1 MINIRL
7 VQNGIIR
14 AIDDIEDTLIPPD
27 NGFYWIEAG
36 LFDLDLLQ
44 QLFGLHDLAI
54 EDCIDEEEQ
63 RPKLEMYHDHYF
75 IVINSIQF
83 AKDEILLREVNLF
96 LGSHYIITISKY
108 PVVEFE
114 RIYPILR
121 EEEVNTADL
130 FLYHLIDQIVESYF
144 DVIEQIED
152 LLDNLEEQ
160 ILLNTQ
166 KAQLNRI
173 IGLRREILYAKK
185 MIGPQRDLI
194 AALNKKELLL
204 IDDKLQKYFGDI
216 HENAVKIAESFETFR
231 DLIGNLREAY
241 QSALSGRAND
251 IMRVFT
257 ALTTIFMPLTIVTG
271 IYGMNFEF
279 MPELHSR
286 YGYYIVLGSMLF
298 LGLGMFLVFKK
309 KDWL

>member
-1 MINIRL
+1 MKIRL
-7 VQNGIIR
+7 VQNGLITE
-14 AIDDIEDTLIPPD
+14 IDDIEETTSPPY

-36 LFDLDLLQ
+36 LFDLDVLQ

-63 RPKLEMYHDHYF
+63 RPKLEQYHDHYF

-83 AKDEILLREVNLF
+83 TNHEIFLREVNLF
-96 LGSHYIITISKY
+96 LGEHYIITITKY
-108 PVVEFE
+108 PIDEMQ
-114 RIYPILR
+114 RMPALLR
-121 EEEVNTADL
+121 EEEVNAADL
-130 FLYHLIDQIVESYF
+130 FLYHLVDQIVESYF
-144 DVIEQIED
+144 DVIDQIED
-152 LLDNLEEQ
+152 MLENLEEQ

-166 KAQLNRI
+166 KSQLNQI

-194 AALNKKELLL
+194 AALNKKELVL

-216 HENAVKIAESFETFR
+216 HENAVKVAESFETFR
-231 DLIGNLREAY
+231 DLIANLREAY

-251 IMRVFT
+251 IARIFT

-271 IYGMNFEF
+271 IYGMNFTN
-279 MPELHSR
+279 MPELHTR
-286 YGYYIVLGSMLF
+286 YGYFIVLGFMFF
-298 LGLGMFLVFKK
+298 LALGMYLYFKK

>member
-1 MINIRL
+1 MNIRL

-114 RIYPILR
+114 RIHPIMR

-166 KAQLNRI
+166 KAQLIRI

-286 YGYYIVLGSMLF
+286 FGYYIVLGSMLF

>member
-1 MINIRL
+1 MNIRL
-7 VQNGIIR
+7 VQNGLMTE
-14 AIDDIEDTLIPPD
+14 IEDIDETLVPPD

-63 RPKLEMYHDHYF
+63 RPKLEQYHDHYF

-83 AKDEILLREVNLF
+83 ADNEILLREVNLF
-96 LGSHYIITISKY
+96 LGGHYVISITKHPI
-108 PVVEFE
+108 EEME
-114 RIYPILR
+114 RIQGLLR
-121 EEEVNTADL
+121 DEEVNAADL

-144 DVIEQIED
+144 DVIDLIED
-152 LLDNLEEQ
+152 MLENLEEQ

-166 KAQLNRI
+166 KSQLNQI

-194 AALNKKELLL
+194 AALNKKELVL

-216 HENAVKIAESFETFR
+216 HENAVKVAESFETFR

-251 IMRVFT
+251 IARIFT

-271 IYGMNFEF
+271 IYGMNFTN

-286 YGYYIVLGSMLF
+286 YGYFIVLGFMF
-298 LGLGMFLVFKK
+298 LLALGMYLYFKK